1 MTHTLSSSWPFSS
14 WNSAVTA
21 STWLILTFF
30 VVTLCE
36 HESKLRGRH
45 TCMLMHHLVPAQL
58 TNPVSGAIVYVS
70 LKMLWVLDDA
80 KDYRDIQMGDYGS
93 ITICQRVVDGCP
105 QWLEKGLSS
114 LFCWGFTPPGKVSR
128 NTLGSYAV
136 VEPCCQAEWR
146 CSHSPLDLTTCASLS
161 L

>member
-1 MTHTLSSSWPFSS
+1 MTLLQMLPSSLKTSGVINGQWDGIYILKNYQSLDLDFRLNDTHLVQQLAVLVLKFSRDGQHM
-14 WNSAVTA
+14 
-21 STWLILTFF
+21 LILTFF

-58 TNPVSGAIVYVS
+58 INLVSGAIVYVS

-93 ITICQRVVDGCP
+93 ITICQRVADGCP

-114 LFCWGFTPPGKVSR
+114 LFC
-128 NTLGSYAV
+128 
-136 VEPCCQAEWR
+136 
-146 CSHSPLDLTTCASLS
+146 
-161 L
+161 